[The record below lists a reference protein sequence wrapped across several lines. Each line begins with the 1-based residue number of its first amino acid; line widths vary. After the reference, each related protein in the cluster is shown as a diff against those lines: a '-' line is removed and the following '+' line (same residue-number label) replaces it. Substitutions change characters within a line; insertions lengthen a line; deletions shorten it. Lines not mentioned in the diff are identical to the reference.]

1 MFVLLASMYEGIV
14 YRSTGSWYSVKTE
27 KGFFD
32 CRIKGKIRLAGI
44 KSTNPIAVG
53 DRVRFEVDP
62 QNTKQGVIHEILER
76 TNYIIRRSV
85 NLSKQTHIIA
95 ANIDQVFL
103 LVTLNNP
110 ITTFTFIDRFLV
122 SAQAYRIPVTLLF
135 NKIDSYSEDQK
146 AELRKMAT
154 VYSKIGYPTH
164 FISALAGEG
173 IEQLKQQMRG
183 KVSMFSGHSG
193 VGKSTLANAI
203 DSQLDLKTASISSSH
218 AQGQHTTTFAEMYDL
233 ESNMRIVDTPGIRGF
248 GVVDM
253 APDELSDYFPEFL
266 ARQSDCKFNNCMHT
280 EEPHCAIKDAVAQ
293 AEIAASRYQS
303 YLQLLEEDTPYR
315 K

>member
-27 KGFFD
+27 IGFFD

-53 DRVRFEVDP
+53 DRVRLEVDP
-62 QNTKQGVIHEILER
+62 QNAKQGVIHEILER

-135 NKIDSYSEDQK
+135 NKIDGYSENQK

-203 DSQLDLKTASISSSH
+203 DPQLDLKTGSISSSH

>member
-1 MFVLLASMYEGIV
+1 MSSQGKVLK
-14 YRSTGSWYSVKTE
+14 STGKWYDVELADRSIVK
-27 KGFFD
+27 
-32 CRIKGKIRLAGI
+32 CRIRGKIRLEGLRTTNPVSVGDMVNLSEVEDEEGNRVI
-44 KSTNPIAVG
+44 ESIEKRKNYIVRKST
-53 DRVRFEVDP
+53 
-62 QNTKQGVIHEILER
+62 
-76 TNYIIRRSV
+76 
-85 NLSKQTHIIA
+85 NLSKQQQILA
-95 ANIDQVFL
+95 ANIDRAYL
-103 LVTLNNP
+103 MVTLKEP
-110 ITTFTFIDRFLV
+110 ETHLAFIDRFLV

-135 NKIDSYSEDQK
+135 NKIDGYSENQK

-203 DSQLDLKTASISSSH
+203 DPQLDLKTASISSSH

>member
-14 YRSTGSWYSVKTE
+14 YRSTGSWYSVKTK

-53 DRVRFEVDP
+53 DRVRLEVEP
-62 QNTKQGVIHEILER
+62 KNAKQGVIHEILER

-135 NKIDSYSEDQK
+135 NKIDGYSENQK

-203 DSQLDLKTASISSSH
+203 DPQLDLKTASISSSH

-266 ARQSDCKFNNCMHT
+266 ARQSDCKFNN
-280 EEPHCAIKDAVAQ
+280 
-293 AEIAASRYQS
+293 
-303 YLQLLEEDTPYR
+303 
-315 K
+315 

>member
-14 YRSTGSWYSVKTE
+14 YRYTGSWYSVKTE

-53 DRVRFEVDP
+53 DRVRLEVDP
-62 QNTKQGVIHEILER
+62 QNAKQGVIYEILER

-135 NKIDSYSEDQK
+135 NKIDGYSENQK

-203 DSQLDLKTASISSSH
+203 DPQLDLKTASISSSH